1 MSKRAPV
8 TPSPGPLEI
17 YCQAFDELLSK
28 RSQRD
33 SFRRY
38 LEGLLLPTERN
49 KTMTALANTEPIVG
63 AQHPQAQRLQ
73 WFLSESTWEPDMV
86 NRRRLELLSSETAP
100 NGDGVLAID
109 ETGDRKW
116 GTKTAHVGRQY
127 LGSIGKV
134 DNGVV
139 SVSSLWANERTYYP
153 IEVEP
158 YTPGSWFERGKSD
171 PEFQT
176 KPEIALKL
184 VRDALE
190 LDIPFRAVVADSFY
204 GEHRG
209 FRGELDR
216 LDIGYVL
223 ALKPSHCWWH
233 MEGELGCVEEVALAH
248 AWDEDAPGEWV
259 KLTRTF
265 RDGHTEAWWV
275 LEGEAGPYGVDKAR
289 RLVIVT
295 TDPKGLPEQTTWYL
309 VTNLPAPERASKLV
323 PANLAE
329 VVRLY
334 GLRVW
339 VEQSYKQ
346 VKQTLGWAQYQVRS
360 SVAIQRHWQLVFCAF
375 SFCWWASGQT
385 QPMAVTLGVEAV
397 QPMAV
402 EEMSTMPA
410 VMEESGKKGAP
421 STQLACCVEKGEGMA
436 GAILYAYALLAS
448 VVGQAPARAIA
459 NTA

>member
-1 MSKRAPV
+1 
-8 TPSPGPLEI
+8 
-17 YCQAFDELLSK
+17 
-28 RSQRD
+28 
-33 SFRRY
+33 
-38 LEGLLLPTERN
+38 
-49 KTMTALANTEPIVG
+49 MTGLANTEPIVG

-73 WFLSESTWEPDMV
+73 WFLSESTWDPDVV
-86 NRRRLELLSSETAP
+86 NRRRLELLMHSSETAP

-116 GTKTAHVGRQY
+116 GSKTAHVGRQY

-139 SVSSLWANERTYYP
+139 SVSSLWADERMYYP

-158 YTPGSWFERGKSD
+158 YTPASWFEKGKSD
-171 PEFQT
+171 PQFET
-176 KPEIALKL
+176 KPQIALRL

-190 LDIPFRAVVADSFY
+190 LDVPFRAVVADSFY

-209 FRGELDR
+209 FKDR
-216 LDIGYVL
+216 LDEQNVGYVL

-233 MEGELGCVEEVALAH
+233 RQGELGCVEEVALARG
-248 AWDEDAPGEWV
+248 WDEEVPGDWV

-265 RDGHTEAWWV
+265 NDGHTELWWV
-275 LEGEAGPYGVDKAR
+275 LEGEAGPYGVDR
-289 RLVIVT
+289 SQRLVIVT

-309 VTNLPAPERASKLV
+309 VTNLPAPESFRQSKLA
-323 PANLAE
+323 PATLAE

-360 SVAIQRHWQLVFCAF
+360 SVAIRRHWQLSLCAF
-375 SFCWWASGQT
+375 SFCWWAWGQS
-385 QPMAVTLGVEAV
+385 QPKAVTLGIQAV
-397 QPMAV
+397 QPTSV
-402 EEMSTMPA
+402 EEMSTVPA
-410 VMEESGKKGAP
+410 AMEGSGEKCAP
-421 STQLACCVEKGEGMA
+421 STQLARGVEKSEGMA
-436 GAILYAYALLAS
+436 GAILYAFALLAS
-448 VVGQAPARAIA
+448 VVGQAPA
-459 NTA
+459 

>member
-1 MSKRAPV
+1 MLMH
-8 TPSPGPLEI
+8 SP
-17 YCQAFDELLSK
+17 
-28 RSQRD
+28 
-33 SFRRY
+33 
-38 LEGLLLPTERN
+38 
-49 KTMTALANTEPIVG
+49 
-63 AQHPQAQRLQ
+63 
-73 WFLSESTWEPDMV
+73 
-86 NRRRLELLSSETAP
+86 ETAP

-116 GTKTAHVGRQY
+116 GSKTAHVGRQY
-127 LGSIGKV
+127 LGSIGKI

-139 SVSSLWANERTYYP
+139 SVSSLWADERMYYP

-158 YTPGSWFERGKSD
+158 YTPASWFEKGKSD

-176 KPEIALKL
+176 KPQIALKL

-190 LDIPFRAVVADSFY
+190 LDVPFRAVVADSFY

-209 FRGELDR
+209 FKDTLDELNA
-216 LDIGYVL
+216 GYVM

-233 MEGELGCVEEVALAH
+233 RQGELGCVEEVALAH
-248 AWDEDAPGEWV
+248 VWDEEAPGDWV

-265 RDGHTEAWWV
+265 RDGHTELWWV
-275 LEGEAGPYGVDKAR
+275 LEGEAGPYGVDRSK

-295 TDPKGLPEQTTWYL
+295 TDPEGLPEQTTWYL
-309 VTNLPAPERASKLV
+309 VTNLPAPESRRQSNLA

-360 SVAIQRHWQLVFCAF
+360 SVAIRRHWQLSFCAF
-375 SFCWWASGQT
+375 SFCWWASGQSK
-385 QPMAVTLGVEAV
+385 PKAVTLGIQAV
-397 QPMAV
+397 QPTFV
-402 EEMSTMPA
+402 EEMSTVPA
-410 VMEESGKKGAP
+410 VMEESGEKGAP
-421 STQLACCVEKGEGMA
+421 STQLARGVEKSEGMA
-436 GAILYAYALLAS
+436 GAILYANALLAS
-448 VVGQAPARAIA
+448 VVGQAPARATA

>member
-1 MSKRAPV
+1 MVNKANALPLRFSMSKRAPV

-17 YCQAFDELLSK
+17 YCEAFDELLSK

-49 KTMTALANTEPIVG
+49 KSLTALANTEPIVG

-86 NRRRLELLSSETAP
+86 NRRRLELLVEGCETAP

-139 SVSSLWANERTYYP
+139 SVSSLWADERMYYP

-158 YTPGSWFERGKSD
+158 YTPASWFERGKSD
-171 PEFQT
+171 PQFQT

-204 GEHRG
+204 GEHLG
-209 FRGELDR
+209 LKDTLDE
-216 LDIGYVL
+216 LDIG
-223 ALKPSHCWWH
+223 
-233 MEGELGCVEEVALAH
+233 
-248 AWDEDAPGEWV
+248 
-259 KLTRTF
+259 
-265 RDGHTEAWWV
+265 
-275 LEGEAGPYGVDKAR
+275 
-289 RLVIVT
+289 
-295 TDPKGLPEQTTWYL
+295 
-309 VTNLPAPERASKLV
+309 
-323 PANLAE
+323 
-329 VVRLY
+329 
-334 GLRVW
+334 
-339 VEQSYKQ
+339 
-346 VKQTLGWAQYQVRS
+346 
-360 SVAIQRHWQLVFCAF
+360 
-375 SFCWWASGQT
+375 
-385 QPMAVTLGVEAV
+385 
-397 QPMAV
+397 
-402 EEMSTMPA
+402 
-410 VMEESGKKGAP
+410 
-421 STQLACCVEKGEGMA
+421 
-436 GAILYAYALLAS
+436 
-448 VVGQAPARAIA
+448 
-459 NTA
+459 